1 MSDFHQNGI
10 VATLHRLKD
19 RPIDELEAEITK
31 FSASS
36 PIALL
41 LPSLFSELKGPALP
55 GIVEE
60 LKHVPY
66 LDTIIVPIGRASE
79 DEFEEAKRFF
89 SVLPQR
95 TVLLWVD
102 GEEMQQLLDDFK
114 ACGLPVGESGKG
126 RAVWLCLGYLLAE
139 NRCRTIALHDADI
152 VTYSRELLAR
162 LVYPIASP
170 RIGYDFCKGYYSRV
184 TDRLHGRVTRL
195 LLFPFLRA
203 LEIVI
208 GNHPYVRYLGAFRY
222 PLAGEFALDV
232 DLANVLRIP
241 CNWGLEVGVL
251 SEVYRNR
258 SLRRICQT
266 EILDSYEHKH
276 QSVSE
281 DDPTTGLHRMAIDI
295 VSHLLR
301 TLSQTGIVF
310 FQGQLHT
317 LFGVYRRTA
326 EDMIATYYSD
336 AAIDGLQYDRHAE
349 ESIVNVFA
357 GAIVTASERFLADP
371 IGEPDLPN
379 WIRVAAAMPDVTD
392 RLLDIARSEG
402 GMREWRRAVSS

>member
-1 MSDFHQNGI
+1 MADFHQTGI
-10 VATLHRLKD
+10 VSTLHRLRR
-19 RPIDELEAEITK
+19 RPIEDLEAEIFD
-31 FSASS
+31 FSETS

-60 LKHVPY
+60 LKKVPY
-66 LDTIIVPIGRASE
+66 LDTILVPIGRASAAE
-79 DEFEEAKRFF
+79 WEEAKNFF

-102 GEEMQQLLDDFK
+102 GPRMLELLDDFK
-114 ACGLPVGESGKG
+114 SRGLPMGEPGKG
-126 RAVWLCLGYLLAE
+126 RAVWTCLGYLLAE

-162 LVYPIASP
+162 LVYPVASP
-170 RIGYDFCKGYYSRV
+170 KVGYDFCKGYYARI
-184 TDRLHGRVTRL
+184 TDRMHGRATRL
-195 LLFPFLRA
+195 LVFPFLRA
-203 LEIVI
+203 LEIVL
-208 GNHPYVRYLGAFRY
+208 GNHPYVRYLGSFRY

-258 SLRRICQT
+258 SVRRICQA
-266 EILDSYEHKH
+266 EIHDAYEHKH
-276 QSVSE
+276 QVVSE
-281 DDPTTGLHRMAIDI
+281 GDATTGLHRMAIDI

-301 TLSQTGIVF
+301 TLAQTGIVF

-317 LFGVYRRTA
+317 LYGVYRRTA

-349 ESIVNVFA
+349 EAIVNVFA
-357 GAIVTASERFLADP
+357 SSIVTASERFLADP
-371 IGEPDLPN
+371 IGEPDLAN
-379 WIRVAAAMPDVTD
+379 WIRVTAAMPDVSD
-392 RLLDIARSEG
+392 RLIEIARADG
-402 GMREWRRAVSS
+402 GMLT